1 MSDPNMSDQR
11 EQNIRDRAHQKWIED
26 GQPEGR
32 DLDHWLKAE
41 TELFGEV
48 QADHTAKNEGEGSY
62 TAGRAYNTETEK
74 FAKSGR
80 VAEKAREAAKALDG
94 PEAAE
99 LKRAEKVGKGRSKGE
114 DRHGPG
120 A

>member
-1 MSDPNMSDQR
+1 MTDQR
-11 EQNIRDRAHQKWIED
+11 EQHIRDRAHQKWLED
-26 GQPEGR
+26 GQPDGR

-41 TELFGEV
+41 TELFGDLQTE
-48 QADHTAKNEGEGSY
+48 HPSENEGEGSY
-62 TAGRAYNTETEK
+62 TAARAYNAETEK

-80 VAEKAREAAKALDG
+80 VKEKAREAQKAVDG

-99 LKRAEKVGKGRSKGE
+99 LKRAEKAGKSRSRGE
-114 DRHGPG
+114 DRHGSG

>member
-1 MSDPNMSDQR
+1 MTDQR
-11 EQNIRDRAHQKWIED
+11 EQHIRDRAHQKWLED

-41 TELFGEV
+41 IELFGDLQTE
-48 QADHTAKNEGEGSY
+48 QAAKVEGEGSY
-62 TAGRAYNTETEK
+62 TASRAYNTETEK
-74 FAKSGR
+74 FAKSGQ
-80 VAEKAREAAKALDG
+80 VKEKAREAAKALDG

-99 LKRAEKVGKGRSKGE
+99 LKRAEKVGKSRSKGE
-114 DRHGPG
+114 DRRGSG